1 MITLSLR
8 HKNKVTES
16 VCYIVD
22 SDATPLLSLQASIDL
37 GLIKLTYSVESSK
50 LASSPV
56 LDKGQVMKE
65 YGDLFKGIGVIPGV
79 SQLHLKPNA
88 VPVINPPRRVPEA
101 LRERLKAEL
110 QQMERDGIIQKV
122 TQPTDWVNSMVVVE
136 KPKTGKLRICL
147 DPKALNDAIRRPHYP
162 MPTLEDVTSR
172 LTNAKYFSILDIT
185 HAYWSIKLDEKSSL
199 LTTFSTVFGRY
210 RWLRLPFGISASSDL
225 FQHKVEEIFEGL
237 TGMTSIV
244 DDILIYGETREE
256 HDANLRNVL
265 ERAKNKG
272 IKFNPDKCIIAV
284 QEVPFFGHL
293 ITSNGLKPDPSKIEA
308 VTKLGVPQNRTELE
322 TLLGMVNYLQK
333 FSPNLAEVTSPMR
346 SLLKKDIE
354 FVWDHTQTDAFN
366 KMKELISQSP
376 VLAFFDHNKPVT
388 LECDASKHG
397 IGAAIMQDGRPVAYT
412 SKTLTQTESGYAN
425 IEREMLAIL
434 YGCKRFHQYVYG
446 RHVTV
451 HSDHKP
457 LSAIMKK
464 PLSAAPPRLQRM
476 MLQLQKYDLDV
487 RHVSGKEV
495 PISDLLSR
503 QPMTDKFSIEGL
515 DLHVHTVMQG
525 LLITDRRLE
534 SLRSAT
540 KTDLQMQTLKQT
552 IQDGWPDSRTKC
564 HQTILEFWNHRDE
577 LSCCDNLIFRGQTIV
592 IPRSVRHDI
601 IESVHQSHLGVEKT
615 VRRAKDAL
623 FWPGM
628 TKEITDFVLKCGIC
642 QKYRHSNQKEPL
654 IPHSI
659 PQRPWQYVSTDIFTW
674 DSKEYL
680 VTVDAYSNY
689 FEIDLLPDMKSS
701 TVIRKLKAHFARHGI
716 PDTLMSDN
724 AGQYTSEQMTNF
736 AREWNFTQI
745 FSSPLT
751 LSQMVLQKTP

>member
-1 MITLSLR
+1 
-8 HKNKVTES
+8 
-16 VCYIVD
+16 
-22 SDATPLLSLQASIDL
+22 
-37 GLIKLTYSVESSK
+37 
-50 LASSPV
+50 
-56 LDKGQVMKE
+56 
-65 YGDLFKGIGVIPGV
+65 
-79 SQLHLKPNA
+79 
-88 VPVINPPRRVPEA
+88 
-101 LRERLKAEL
+101 
-110 QQMERDGIIQKV
+110 
-122 TQPTDWVNSMVVVE
+122 
-136 KPKTGKLRICL
+136 
-147 DPKALNDAIRRPHYP
+147 
-162 MPTLEDVTSR
+162 
-172 LTNAKYFSILDIT
+172 
-185 HAYWSIKLDEKSSL
+185 
-199 LTTFSTVFGRY
+199 
-210 RWLRLPFGISASSDL
+210 
-225 FQHKVEEIFEGL
+225 
-237 TGMTSIV
+237 
-244 DDILIYGETREE
+244 
-256 HDANLRNVL
+256 
-265 ERAKNKG
+265 
-272 IKFNPDKCIIAV
+272 
-284 QEVPFFGHL
+284 
-293 ITSNGLKPDPSKIEA
+293 
-308 VTKLGVPQNRTELE
+308 
-322 TLLGMVNYLQK
+322 
-333 FSPNLAEVTSPMR
+333 
-346 SLLKKDIE
+346 
-354 FVWDHTQTDAFN
+354 
-366 KMKELISQSP
+366 
-376 VLAFFDHNKPVT
+376 
-388 LECDASKHG
+388 
-397 IGAAIMQDGRPVAYT
+397 
-412 SKTLTQTESGYAN
+412 
-425 IEREMLAIL
+425 
-434 YGCKRFHQYVYG
+434 
-446 RHVTV
+446 
-451 HSDHKP
+451 
-457 LSAIMKK
+457 MKK

-745 FSSPLT
+745 FSSPLNPQSNGLAENT
-751 LSQMVLQKTP
+751 VKTAKRLLQKAKDSNKDPYISILEYRNTPLKSGYTPSQLLMGRKTKSILPVTQQHLEPQTVNPKNVQSSKKVEKSKQKFYYDKSSKPLAPLKINEYVRMQIGNPPKLLGFTMTDPMKFKLRMVEYTVVTDDYLIKQRRPFQKSQISHPTFW